1 MEKITKEQVD
11 GVIEKVTVEAGK
23 NFCDILADYMQKYED
38 GAEEIGNPELKKNY
52 KDYYHYYALISTSFK
67 MSMDAIRES
76 LYELLC
82 EE

>member
-1 MEKITKEQVD
+1 
-11 GVIEKVTVEAGK
+11 
-23 NFCDILADYMQKYED
+23 MQKYED